1 MENDRQPE
9 EFDPSATEEFQ
20 ENLTKAISQ
29 DEPEEIKIN
38 VETEDSSSIL
48 TISEPGKGEESLPV
62 IDTSCLFEDE
72 VPQEK
77 EVDDEVLDIISSQL
91 ASQVESN
98 YPEEQKQTK
107 KRKLPAWV
115 IPAAATAS

>member
-9 EFDPSATEEFQ
+9 EFDPSVTEEFQ

-38 VETEDSSSIL
+38 IETENSSSIL
-48 TISEPGKGEESLPV
+48 TISEPEKAEDSLPV
-62 IDTSCLFEDE
+62 IDTSYLFEEE
-72 VPQEK
+72 VPEEK

-107 KRKLPAWV
+107 KGSCPLG
-115 IPAAATAS
+115 